1 MLCHCDRLSTG
12 MSEEE
17 FSILRASL
25 SVNPDHLTE
34 QVSSSSSRSSV
45 SIVTGDDHM
54 MTYTMK
60 GMGGNDNISGD
71 AHVNHMSH

>member
-1 MLCHCDRLSTG
+1 MMCHCDRLSTG

-34 QVSSSSSRSSV
+34 QVSSSSSRSSI
-45 SIVTGDDHM
+45 SMLMHM
-54 MTYTMK
+54 LTTCLIDTDK
-60 GMGGNDNISGD
+60 EQQCG
-71 AHVNHMSH
+71 